1 VYRSERATWQVV
13 CCLAAGGC
21 AQLVEVS
28 NLCGRIR
35 ISKEDMAA
43 PCTHHPLE
51 QTQHNRINL
60 VTHRTLQHTLLST
73 GQRRSPQCCGSR
85 IGLLARLCWQTH
97 LADRPPLAVVAAQRM
112 HADPACVPSEYSR
125 IPSPSG
131 HSLTAGRLRA
141 HSIPSEYSPTGCS
154 RRSLL
159 WFGRT
164 ASGAQCAVR
173 KPLNYSFPTTGRL
186 FVRNATG

>member
-1 VYRSERATWQVV
+1 MWQVV

-51 QTQHNRINL
+51 QTQHNRISL

-85 IGLLARLCWQTH
+85 IALLARLCWQTH

-125 IPSPSG
+125 MPSPSG
-131 HSLTAGRLRA
+131 HSLTAGRFRA
-141 HSIPSEYSPTGCS
+141 HSIPSEYSPRAIAVGVSCGLAAQ
-154 RRSLL
+154 R
-159 WFGRT
+159 
-164 ASGAQCAVR
+164 ANSGAQCAVR
-173 KPLNYSFPTTGRL
+173 KPLHSSQRRRKAVRNTTG
-186 FVRNATG
+186 